1 MFPVDIPIESVYS
14 IFIRKGT
21 QHDNRNNH
29 RRADPLH
36 RPLGAWC
43 WGAKNMMSLPK
54 GLSFKTSG
62 AVKWKGTVTV
72 ALDEGKDLYVVKFT
86 RLRKLNIIVDE
97 IIEDVFV
104 EDLVGVIDAR
114 VG

>member
-1 MFPVDIPIESVYS
+1 MTIATTIVEQ
-14 IFIRKGT
+14 IRCI
-21 QHDNRNNH
+21 DRW
-29 RRADPLH
+29 A
-36 RPLGAWC
+36 LGA